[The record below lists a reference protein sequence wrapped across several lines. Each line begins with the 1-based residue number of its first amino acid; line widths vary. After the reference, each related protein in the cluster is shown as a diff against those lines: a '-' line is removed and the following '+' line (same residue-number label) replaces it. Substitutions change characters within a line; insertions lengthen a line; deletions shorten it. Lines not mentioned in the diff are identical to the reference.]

1 LAVSVLNNGFEPM
14 KYNHWS
20 YLDLSTVEVL
30 LFLMFLSA
38 PIITVSGCEG
48 CAIASD
54 SIVVSPAAP
63 EDWKYLEDPVI
74 GFSLHYPAD
83 WLIDVQVVATQFAV
97 GAHCRSVR
105 FVEFEPPADSGA
117 AAPMQQS
124 LVQVCAKP
132 LKQDNS
138 LDQYMHRVYGESLR
152 QTFVIMDFGGD
163 FSGTRSYQTKAE
175 GQSKTIFTQ
184 NRNILLQI
192 TAAVAA
198 SPEKLPERQ
207 AQVERILGSLA
218 LI

>member
-1 LAVSVLNNGFEPM
+1 MLNNGFEPM

-30 LFLMFLSA
+30 LFLMFLIA
-38 PIITVSGCEG
+38 PIIAVSACEG

-54 SIVVSPAAP
+54 SIVVSPVAP
-63 EDWKYLEDPVI
+63 EDWKYLEDPVM

-105 FVEFEPPADSGA
+105 FVDFEPPTDSGA
-117 AAPMQQS
+117 AAPIQQS
-124 LVQVCAKP
+124 FVQVCAKP
-132 LKQDNS
+132 LKYDDS
-138 LDQYMHRVYGESLR
+138 LDQYMHRVYGESLG
-152 QTFVIMDFGGD
+152 QTFVIMD
-163 FSGTRSYQTKAE
+163 FSGTRSYQANAE

-198 SPEKLPERQ
+198 TPEKFPARQ
-207 AQVERILGSLA
+207 TQVERILGSLA